1 MTHESADRQESTAAP
16 WKQGWDHDHPLFAG
30 LPAPTHSVQ
39 ELRTMTYEV
48 TDRIA
53 RITFN
58 RPEHGNA
65 ITADTPLELARCVE
79 WADLDPRVH
88 VILVSGRGKGFC
100 GGYDLSLYAEG
111 ADAERPDSKRDGTVL
126 DPRVQTRNHVPGD
139 TWDPAV
145 DYMMMSR
152 FNRGFASLM
161 RADKPTVAKLHGFCV
176 AGGTDIALH
185 ADQIITATDT
195 KIGYP
200 PTRVWG
206 VPSTGLWA
214 HRLGDQRAKRLLLT
228 GDCIT
233 GAQAADWG
241 LAAEAVDPAHLDEA
255 TESLCGRIA
264 ALPINQLVMTK
275 LALNTALN
283 SQAIANSAAI
293 STLADGASRH
303 TREGYSFATRAATA
317 GFRTAVRERDEP
329 FGDAKVPTAGNDS
342 AATPSTSE

>member
-1 MTHESADRQESTAAP
+1 M
-16 WKQGWDHDHPLFAG
+16 
-30 LPAPTHSVQ
+30 
-39 ELRTMTYEV
+39 
-48 TDRIA
+48 
-53 RITFN
+53 
-58 RPEHGNA
+58 
-65 ITADTPLELARCVE
+65 
-79 WADLDPRVH
+79 H

-111 ADAERPDSKRDGTVL
+111 ADAEPPDSKRDGTVL

-293 STLADGASRH
+293 STLADERPVTPARAIPSPPALPRPDSAPPYANATNHSVTPRCQRPATIQPRPRRPPSDAVAGCCSTWARRGRLFLPAAVRARAGTNMGHGGLAAWPARH
-303 TREGYSFATRAATA
+303 ARETV
-317 GFRTAVRERDEP
+317 TAVGGR
-329 FGDAKVPTAGNDS
+329 A
-342 AATPSTSE
+342 